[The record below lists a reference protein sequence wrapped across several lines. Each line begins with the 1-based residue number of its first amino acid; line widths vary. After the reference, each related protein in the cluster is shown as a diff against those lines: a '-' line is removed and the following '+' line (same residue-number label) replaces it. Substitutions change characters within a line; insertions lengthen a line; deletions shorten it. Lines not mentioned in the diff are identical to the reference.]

1 MARKIHEITVNS
13 RCRVRVMRNADGSE
27 YNIQQIVNGKP
38 IGGRNG
44 GGAFDDDRA
53 SALSTAK
60 AMARELQQKVAACRD
75 PLAGAKKRR

>member
-27 YNIQQIVNGKP
+27 YNIQQIVNGKI

-53 SALSTAK
+53 SAMGTAK
-60 AMARELQQKVAACRD
+60 AMASELRAKVPACRD
-75 PLAGAKKRR
+75 PLAGARRR